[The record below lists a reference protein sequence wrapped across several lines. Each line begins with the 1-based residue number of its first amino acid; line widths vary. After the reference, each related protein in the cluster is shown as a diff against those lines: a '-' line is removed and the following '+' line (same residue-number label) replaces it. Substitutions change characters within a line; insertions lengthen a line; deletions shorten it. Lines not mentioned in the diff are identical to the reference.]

1 MQTVFTMKN
10 YGSSFQRLPI
20 KLTCHVL
27 LISPGFLQL
36 TAKIQNSSLENG
48 ITTLAS
54 ETIEA
59 VAIAI
64 ITAHHSL
71 IIEISDSTGK
81 QSSKFETVIRGN
93 FPKLVLLIRYGHKA
107 AAYNYCIALDLKPSP
122 LNLSSEY
129 TQCRMCHSVVRVLG
143 KPL

>member
-1 MQTVFTMKN
+1 MKN

-54 ETIEA
+54 ETIKA

-93 FPKLVLLIRYGHKA
+93 FPKLVLLIRYGHK
-107 AAYNYCIALDLKPSP
+107 
-122 LNLSSEY
+122 
-129 TQCRMCHSVVRVLG
+129 
-143 KPL
+143 